1 MTLYFSL
8 CILVSGPVIDDLI
21 PYTPW
26 EAMEKGISS
35 QVKCIFGTCRD
46 EGNLFYMMKMMPTSW
61 SQIEDML
68 AHNQGMDLL
77 PVLKDLYSDL
87 SEKEAMRAFSRD
99 RMFWARSISCDIAQS
114 PHNTVYQFR
123 YDLEPFLC
131 KLVGL
136 GATHGVDICSGLDT
150 WVGPMFLFNKFTS
163 KKRLLKIHQ
172 DFHGAF
178 VHFCKYGRPGM
189 VDGIDWQ
196 TYTEDN
202 KYTFIFD
209 DKYHSTV
216 NPNEKY
222 YEIWKDI
229 DLYQ

>member
-1 MTLYFSL
+1 
-8 CILVSGPVIDDLI
+8 
-21 PYTPW
+21 
-26 EAMEKGISS
+26 
-35 QVKCIFGTCRD
+35 
-46 EGNLFYMMKMMPTSW
+46 
-61 SQIEDML
+61 
-68 AHNQGMDLL
+68 
-77 PVLKDLYSDL
+77 
-87 SEKEAMRAFSRD
+87 
-99 RMFWARSISCDIAQS
+99 
-114 PHNTVYQFR
+114 
-123 YDLEPFLC
+123 
-131 KLVGL
+131 
-136 GATHGVDICSGLDT
+136 
-150 WVGPMFLFNKFTS
+150 MFLFNKFTS

-196 TYTEDN
+196 VYTEDH

-209 DKYHSTV
+209 DKCHSTV